1 MVRLTLAS
9 VVAVC
14 AASAAWV
21 ACSNSSTTSPSDAG
35 PVSDTGQPTIDTG
48 APDSAPQGL
57 TLALACSDSID
68 SVYGDPGTLPA
79 DKGDIIK
86 CAHDRDLT
94 VSDITT
100 TLQAD
105 TSQDYPP
112 ATNLG
117 YTGKPLTSGAHIYR
131 VSYRTERGDTNNTP
145 GYTSAELLIPD
156 TPRAASLPIMV
167 ASHGS
172 RGQGASCTA
181 SLETD
186 AGWDVNG
193 DYVALSLSL
202 VGFGYAVLMPDLPGY
217 ANYGAPNNPASAY
230 ASAADVGKA
239 TLDGARAMTKL
250 FSSGLAKQT
259 VLVGHSQGGHTA
271 LSALAMAGS
280 YGDPT
285 LPVTAVAVY
294 SPLWFSEATW
304 GALLFEA
311 DSYPIADLPSANA
324 VSVWYH
330 YTHAN
335 LLDGPD
341 AGSALFQAS
350 KVAAIQNFVNN
361 DCWGSWNDLIEA
373 GTSLA
378 DLFDPAFISSVGKP
392 AGLGSP
398 CPKSDAVCATWAARY
413 AADRPHLSTQ
423 VPILIEYGAN
433 DTTIDPTRMACVTD
447 RLKSDSVAYT
457 FCLDPSVGHQGI
469 VRAHADYVADWIA
482 AQTLGGTAPAACA
495 LTDKNLVDDAGAAI
509 QCATPPPNN

>member
-9 VVAVC
+9 VVVVC
-14 AASAAWV
+14 AASGAWM
-21 ACSNSSTTSPSDAG
+21 ACSSSSNNNPSDAG
-35 PVSDTGQPTIDTG
+35 TGSETGQQTTDTG
-48 APDSAPQGL
+48 APDTGPAGL
-57 TLALACSDSID
+57 TLALACTDSID
-68 SVYGDPGTLPA
+68 SVYGDPGTLPT

-94 VSDITT
+94 VAQVTS

-105 TSQDYPP
+105 TSSDAPP
-112 ATNLG
+112 ATNTG
-117 YTGKPLTSGAHIYR
+117 YSGKALTSGAHIYR
-131 VSYRTERGDTNNTP
+131 VSYRTERGDTANSP
-145 GYTSAELLIPD
+145 GYTSAEVLIPD
-156 TPRAASLPIMV
+156 TPRATSLPIVV

-172 RGQGASCTA
+172 RGQGPGCTA
-181 SLETD
+181 SQETD
-186 AGWDVNG
+186 AGWDVNP
-193 DYVALSLSL
+193 DYDALSLSL
-202 VGFGYAVLMPDLPGY
+202 VGLGYVVILPDLAGY
-217 ANYGAPNNPASAY
+217 ANYGASGNPASAY
-230 ASAADVGKA
+230 AGAADVGKS
-239 TLDGARAMTKL
+239 TLDGARALSKM
-250 FSSGLAKQT
+250 FSSGLLKQT

-311 DSYPIADLPSANA
+311 DSYPIAQLPSANA

-350 KVAAIQNFVNN
+350 KVATIQNFVNN

-392 AGLGSP
+392 AALGSP
-398 CPKSDAVCATWAARY
+398 CPKTDAVCAAWAARY
-413 AADRPHLSTQ
+413 AADRPHLSTS
-423 VPILIEYGAN
+423 VPILVEYGAN

-447 RLKSDSVAYT
+447 RLKSDSVQYT
-457 FCLDPSVGHQGI
+457 FCLDPSLGHGGV

-482 AQTLGGTAPAACA
+482 AQTLGAAAPAACA
-495 LTDKNLVDDAGAAI
+495 LTDKNLVDDSGAPI